1 MKDQILILFNLSSDL
16 DDPIFTSSVAWVVE
30 LSTRFNQVIVYSVH
44 LGRVP
49 TIKNVTWRQIGGGN
63 FSKRIRGVYRLTAA
77 TYAAFANRKSIVIF
91 HYMNHKTLVYPGI
104 IFRLM
109 GVRQILWYAH
119 ASKTLMLYIAEKIA
133 ITIVTS
139 SKTAFPIRSKKIIEI
154 GQALTVNVKEF
165 AVPIWKE
172 RISGI
177 VSLARVSK
185 AKYLENA
192 ILGIALSNFKNASF
206 SNIGP
211 INDLKYQEQLLKFAK
226 QNSVTCVFENAM
238 TQHDALNKI
247 GQYKY
252 YYSGTAKAVDKAA
265 VEAAGLGCLIIT
277 TNINLQEML
286 GLDNEFRN
294 RGIEFNIAKQI
305 DWYMSL
311 PDNESSLL
319 SDRIKD
325 EVHRNLS
332 LISVVSRLEKVL
344 RGL

>member
-1 MKDQILILFNLSSDL
+1 MKNQILILFNLSSDL
-16 DDPIFTSSVAWVVE
+16 DDPIFTSSVAWVIE
-30 LSTRFNQVIVYSVH
+30 LSTKFNQVIVYSVH

-49 TIKNVTWRQIGGGN
+49 TIMNVMWRQIGGGS
-63 FSKRIRGVYRLTAA
+63 FLKRIRGVYRLTIA
-77 TYAAFANRKSIVIF
+77 TYTAFADRKSIVIF

-119 ASKTLMLYIAEKIA
+119 ASKTLMLCIAEKLA
-133 ITIVTS
+133 STIVTS
-139 SKTAFPIRSKKIIEI
+139 SKTAFPIQTNKIVEI
-154 GQALTVNVKEF
+154 GQALTVNIKEF
-165 AVPIWKE
+165 AVPIWKH

-185 AKYLENA
+185 AKYLEDA
-192 ILGIALSNFKNASF
+192 ILGIALSNFRDVSF
-206 SNIGP
+206 LNIGP
-211 INDLKYQEQLLKFAK
+211 INDQKHKEQLLKFAK

-238 TQHDALNKI
+238 AQHDALNKI
-247 GQYKY
+247 GHYKY
-252 YYSGTAKAVDKAA
+252 YFSGTAKAVDKAA

-277 TNINLQEML
+277 TNTNLQVML
-286 GLDNEFRN
+286 GLDNEFKE
-294 RGIEFNIAKQI
+294 RGIEFNVAKQI

-311 PDNESSLL
+311 PENESSLL
-319 SDRIKD
+319 SDRIKE

-332 LISVVSRLEKVL
+332 LISVISRLEKVL